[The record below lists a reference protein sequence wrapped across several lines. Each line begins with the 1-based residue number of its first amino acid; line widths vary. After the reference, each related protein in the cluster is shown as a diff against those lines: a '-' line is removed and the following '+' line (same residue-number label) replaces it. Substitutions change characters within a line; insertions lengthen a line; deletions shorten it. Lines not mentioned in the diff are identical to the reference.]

1 MRVSFYTPGTILIL
15 AVVVSK
21 WTSAF
26 SPKMPSSTTLM
37 TKPTSNKW
45 RLYQSETDS
54 LRRRILI
61 ASTTPFFLSQE
72 PALAAAS
79 TKRQSSSLFMVPIKN
94 ATSADSLRTSAVE
107 VLSPERCLLELLP
120 VKNPVFWKL
129 VAFVDSLSILRSTVA
144 NQSPL
149 LSSTAATKQ
158 SLSSLPSTTN
168 LFKAAYKTMGT
179 ALQYLDNQRRQLEP
193 IFDQED
199 STLKQI
205 RKGER
210 GEVLAESLREELVAL
225 MNSTKYEA
233 LTETLALQ
241 KRALIVLADIGE
253 LLVGAFPYDVPTEGK
268 FANLPRLRG
277 RARVTFGFKRG
288 KELLGNVTIIAD
300 GFAAPITA
308 GNFVDLSVRNFYTG
322 LPIKTVKKRLGEP
335 ATGRTSFFGLDAY
348 DLETDEKSPSVLAS
362 VSILGLYRE
371 GFFDPLTAKL
381 RRIPLEIVRVDKELG
396 VSKLSYARG
405 FSELS
410 TTEASIGAFKNNK
423 PLLSFDIPGLVAL
436 NHPDRFVNGGSS
448 EFFSLQA
455 TTLESDEDRA
465 LLDGQYAPFGYIIDG
480 FDLFQSLQPNDVI
493 ESTTVGEWGEGNL
506 IKVKGNSFSDVL
518 GGLEDEDS

>member
-1 MRVSFYTPGTILIL
+1 MHAMRIPNYILRTILIL

-21 WTSAF
+21 CTSGF
-26 SPKMPSSTTLM
+26 SLMMPSPTTFKR
-37 TKPTSNKW
+37 KPTSNEW
-45 RLYQSETDS
+45 RLYQSETDGA
-54 LRRRILI
+54 RRRILI
-61 ASTTPFFLSQE
+61 ATGSSLFIAE
-72 PALAAAS
+72 PALAAAK
-79 TKRQSSSLFMVPIKN
+79 KRQSLLFMVSTKN
-94 ATSADSLRTSAVE
+94 ATSAESLRTSPVDDVGPS
-107 VLSPERCLLELLP
+107 VLSSERCLLELLP
-120 VKNPVFWKL
+120 VKNPVFLKL
-129 VAFVDSLSILRSTVA
+129 VAFVDSLNVLRSTA
-144 NQSPL
+144 KPSP
-149 LSSTAATKQ
+149 SSTAKPFLNPAD
-158 SLSSLPSTTN
+158 

-179 ALQYLDNQRRQLEP
+179 ALEYLDNQRRQLEP

-210 GEVLAESLREELVAL
+210 GELLAEALREELVAL
-225 MNSTKYEA
+225 MNSTKYES

-241 KRALIVLADIGE
+241 KRALLVLADIGE

-288 KELLGNVTIIAD
+288 NEILGNVTIIAD

-322 LPIKTVKKRLGEP
+322 LPLKTVKKRLGEP
-335 ATGRTSFFGLDAY
+335 ATVRTGFFGLEAY
-348 DLETDEKSPSVLAS
+348 ELETDEKSTSVLAS
-362 VSILGLYRE
+362 VPILGSYRE

-381 RRIPLEIVRVDKELG
+381 RRIPLEIVRVDKSLG

-410 TTEASIGAFKNNK
+410 SDEASIGTFKNNK

-465 LLDGQYAPFGYIIDG
+465 LLDGQYAPFGYIIEG

-493 ESTTVGEWGEGNL
+493 ESTTVGEWGQGNL
-506 IKVKGNSFSDVL
+506 VKVKGNSFSDVL
-518 GGLEDEDS
+518 GGLDDEGA